1 MTDNSVRGR
10 SNRTKGN
17 TWMRQCVTALRANG
31 WPHTE
36 IIPSNGRG
44 DLTGCGDL
52 NVECKDEQAWNNL
65 AAHLEQSR
73 ADADRKELPTFIVW
87 RKRRGVSDPMAGYV
101 VMTAS
106 QFWADRKELE
116 RLEADVLAYQR
127 LRAELAEGMAAR
139 GTFTLVDASR
149 DQLAKIR
156 AEGLIP

>member
-1 MTDNSVRGR
+1 MTDSSGRGR

-31 WPHTE
+31 WPNTE
-36 IIPSNGRG
+36 IVPSNGRG

-52 NVECKDEQAWNNL
+52 NVECKDEQASNNL

-73 ADADRKELPTFIVW
+73 LDADRKALPTFIVW
-87 RKRRGVSDPMAGYV
+87 RKRRGNVDPMAGYV

-106 QFWADRKELE
+106 QFWSDRKEVE
-116 RLEADVLAYQR
+116 ALEADVMAYQR

-139 GTFTLVDASR
+139 GTFTLTSPR
-149 DQLAKIR
+149 DQIDELR
-156 AEGLIP
+156 AEGIIP